1 MSILSWIKIPSHP
14 TPTRPSRRS
23 GISKQRRRSAQ
34 YIPNPQIRALAI
46 KIRVVREQRSKGD
59 TCRRRDREAEI
70 AFGNLVHDGAV
81 FTCDAEAE
89 GLVLEEVGAEV
100 VDYGVYERELESV
113 CAVWS
118 AGDFIVVVVG

>member
-1 MSILSWIKIPSHP
+1 M
-14 TPTRPSRRS
+14 
-23 GISKQRRRSAQ
+23 
-34 YIPNPQIRALAI
+34 
-46 KIRVVREQRSKGD
+46 
-59 TCRRRDREAEI
+59 
-70 AFGNLVHDGAV
+70 VHDGAV
-81 FTCDAEAE
+81 FTCDAETE